1 MTDRA
6 TLHGLAQFQDEAVA
20 ALKDTIFHVAALID
34 KRPSLRREIG
44 LHSGVMLLQ
53 APTGSGKTLMLG
65 RTIEATIGVLP
76 MKCVWFWFAPYSGL
90 VTQTRDSIGEQCP
103 GIRLRDLA
111 IDRTAAGLRDG
122 DVFVQTWGAVAANNK
137 DAKRVRR
144 TSESVLSL
152 DAMIAT
158 LRAEGVAIGVVIDEA
173 HLNFGVSA
181 GAAASFYLDVLQP
194 DFTLLATAT
203 PNDEKLVAFEK
214 EAGVEVQSR
223 VVIDRDRVV
232 LAGLNKW
239 GLMLGYLRMNPGD
252 EALIDFEQAT
262 LTAGW
267 TQHRQICARL
277 EDKGIGVVPLMLVQ
291 VEDQATGGE
300 DPVAR
305 VKAKLLEIPGVR
317 EDLIAVHTSGQP
329 DADFHM
335 MAYDHSKQILIFK
348 VAVATGFDAP
358 RAWTLV
364 SVRPNRGT
372 GFGLQIVGRIMRVHP
387 LVRPIHGKDALL
399 DKGYVFLTDPE
410 MQAGL
415 SAAVDELKAVRQ
427 SLSLLSDQLDVVEY
441 GAPPAAKPLLVSDA
455 HRMTTYA
462 PAPPVDDAER
472 QARLELLIEQ
482 GVIEADVRTLS
493 PAIMDQAIVAGEAV
507 RLAVQTPLFGNLPEH
522 AGPSAP
528 PKPTKQTAYR
538 LRPELGLPKALW
550 QEHPLDY
557 RELSN
562 PVFLHDVA
570 NAFCDNSALVGK
582 LGQTQS
588 RASMSLRDLFIDGEQ
603 REVSLSLKISN
614 ARVAERAQAAFQL
627 NDSIDPRHLE
637 RALIAALRGRAED
650 GGYAFTDQDL
660 RRTIQL
666 AVMREPD
673 ALITAIK
680 EEQGKRARLDATIPI
695 PEAIFDFADLPAAR
709 KGAHGV
715 FPSRMNKP
723 EREFAEMLDTD
734 PSGTVQWWLRNP
746 ENELWATRMILP
758 TGARFFPDFAV
769 GIKGRTTRDSIALVE
784 IKDDGE
790 EGRLHSDRNRLKI
803 QVQHREYRNVFWSYE
818 GDKGFVQLGFNEA
831 LNTIQALRPFD
842 ISRMVLLHN

>member
-1 MTDRA
+1 MTGTA
-6 TLHGLAQFQDEAVA
+6 SLHSLADFQGEAVG
-20 ALKDTIFHVAALID
+20 ALVATISRVADHIST
-34 KRPSLRREIG
+34 RPDPRREIA
-44 LHSGVMLLQ
+44 LKSGTMLLQ

-65 RTIEATIGVLP
+65 RAIEGVVGKLS

-90 VTQTRDSIGEQCP
+90 VVQTLDSLAEQCP
-103 GIRLRDLA
+103 GIRLRDLSV
-111 IDRTAAGLRDG
+111 DRSAQGVRDG
-122 DVFVQTWGAVAANNK
+122 DVFVQTWAAVAANNK

-144 TSESVLSL
+144 TREDTLSL
-152 DAMIAT
+152 DDMLAT
-158 LRAEGVAIGVVIDEA
+158 LRGEGVAIGVVIDEA

-203 PNDEKLVAFEK
+203 PNDEKLAAFEK
-214 EAGVEVQSR
+214 AAGVEVQSR

-232 LAGLNKW
+232 RAGLNKW

-267 TQHRQICARL
+267 TQHRQISARL
-277 EDKGIGVVPLMLVQ
+277 EDKNIGVVPLMLVQ
-291 VEDQATGGE
+291 VEDKATGGE

-305 VKAKLLEIPGVR
+305 VKAKLLEIQGVR

-387 LVRPIHGKDALL
+387 LVRPLHGQDALL
-399 DKGYVFLTDPE
+399 DKGYVFLTDPD

-415 SAAVDELKAVRQ
+415 SSAVDELKAVRQ
-427 SLSLLSDQLDVVEY
+427 SLTVLSDQLDVVEY
-441 GAPPAAKPLLVSDA
+441 GASPLSQPLLVVDA
-455 HRMTTYA
+455 HRLSAYA
-462 PAPPVDDAER
+462 PPPPANGEER
-472 QARLELLIEQ
+472 QSRLDILISE
-482 GVIEADVRTLS
+482 GMIDANVRDMTPDVVDR
-493 PAIMDQAIVAGEAV
+493 AIVAGETA
-507 RLAVQTPLFGNLPEH
+507 RLASQTPLFGNLPEH
-522 AGPSAP
+522 AVPSAP

-538 LRPELGLPKALW
+538 LNRALGLPGSLW
-550 QEHPLDY
+550 QEHPLDF
-557 RELSN
+557 RQLGD
-562 PVFLHDVA
+562 PVFLSDVA
-570 NAFCDNSALVGK
+570 NAFCDQSALVGK
-582 LGQTQS
+582 LGQSLS
-588 RASMSLRDLFIDGEQ
+588 RASMSLRDLFIEGEE

-637 RALIAALRGRAED
+637 RALIAALRARAED
-650 GGYAFTDQDL
+650 GGYSFTDQDL

-666 AVMREPD
+666 AVMREPNTLM
-673 ALITAIK
+673 AAIK
-680 EEQGKRARLDATIPI
+680 IEQGKRARLDNTIPI
-695 PEAIFDFADLPAAR
+695 PETIFDYSDLSIGHKAS
-709 KGAHGV
+709 HGV

-723 EREFAEMLDTD
+723 ERAFAEMLDADT
-734 PSGTVQWWLRNP
+734 SGTVQWWLRNP
-746 ENELWATRMILP
+746 ENELWATRMMLP

-769 GIKGRTTRDSIALVE
+769 GIKGRTSRDGIALVE

-790 EGRLHSDRNRLKI
+790 DGRLHSERNRIKI
-803 QVQHREYRNVFWSYE
+803 QVQHREYRNVFWSCDSSRGLVE
-818 GDKGFVQLGFNEA
+818 LGFNEA
-831 LNTIQALRPFD
+831 LNLIQPLRPFN
-842 ISRMVLLHN
+842 IGRMVFLHN

>member
-1 MTDRA
+1 MIGA
-6 TLHGLAQFQDEAVA
+6 PSLHSLADFQDEAVG
-20 ALKDTIFHVAALID
+20 ALGATIQRVAEHIDT
-34 KRPSLRREIG
+34 RPVHRREIA
-44 LHSGVMLLQ
+44 LKSGAMLLQ

-65 RTIEATIGVLP
+65 RTIESMIGKLP

-90 VTQTRDSIGEQCP
+90 VTQTLDSLAEQCP
-103 GIRLRDLA
+103 GTRLRDLSA
-111 IDRTAAGLRDG
+111 DRAAQGVRDG

-144 TSESVLSL
+144 TREDALSL
-152 DAMIAT
+152 DDMLVI

-181 GAAASFYLDVLQP
+181 GAAARFYLDVLQP

-214 EAGVEVQSR
+214 AAGVEVQSR
-223 VVIDRDRVV
+223 IVVDRDRVV
-232 LAGLNKW
+232 RAGLNKH

-277 EDKGIGVVPLMLVQ
+277 EDKDIGVVPLMLVQ
-291 VEDQATGGE
+291 VEDQVTGGE

-305 VKAKLLEIPGVR
+305 VKTKLLEIQGVR

-329 DADFHM
+329 DSDFHM

-387 LVRPIHGKDALL
+387 LVRPLHGQDALL
-399 DKGYVFLTDPE
+399 DKGYVFLTDPD

-415 SAAVDELKAVRQ
+415 STAVDELKAVRQ
-427 SLSLLSDQLDVVEY
+427 SLTVLSDQLDVVEY
-441 GAPPAAKPLLVSDA
+441 GVSPSSQPPLISDA
-455 HRMTTYA
+455 HRLSAYVPSP
-462 PAPPVDDAER
+462 PADSVER
-472 QARLELLIEQ
+472 QTRLDFLIDE
-482 GVIEADVRTLS
+482 GVIDPQVREMAPDVVDR
-493 PAIMDQAIVAGEAV
+493 AIVAGETA
-507 RLAVQTPLFGNLPEH
+507 RLASQTPLFGNLPEH
-522 AGPSAP
+522 ARPSAL

-538 LRPELGLPKALW
+538 LNRELGLPPALW
-550 QEHPLDY
+550 QEQPLDY
-557 RELSN
+557 HQLSD
-562 PVFLHDVA
+562 PIFLSDVA
-570 NAFCDNSALVGK
+570 NAFCEQSALVGK
-582 LGQTQS
+582 LGQTLS
-588 RASMSLRDLFIDGEQ
+588 RATMSLRDLFIEGEE

-637 RALIAALRGRAED
+637 RALVAALRTRAED
-650 GGYAFTDQDL
+650 GGYSFTDQDL

-666 AVMREPD
+666 AVMREPN
-673 ALITAIK
+673 ALMNAIK
-680 EEQGKRARLDATIPI
+680 VEQGKRARLDDTIPI
-695 PEAIFDFADLPAAR
+695 PEAIFDYADLDVAR
-709 KGAHGV
+709 KASHGV
-715 FPSRMNKP
+715 FPSRMNGP
-723 EREFAEMLDTD
+723 ERAFAEMLDAD
-734 PSGTVQWWLRNP
+734 ASGTVRWWLRNP
-746 ENELWATRMILP
+746 ENELWATRMMLP

-769 GIKGRTTRDSIALVE
+769 GIKGRTTRDGIALVE
-784 IKDDGE
+784 IKDDGVD
-790 EGRLHSDRNRLKI
+790 GRLHSDKNRLKI
-803 QVQHREYRNVFWSYE
+803 QVQHREYRNVFWCSDSE
-818 GDKGFVQLGFNEA
+818 NGLVQLGFNEA
-831 LNTIQALRPFD
+831 LNLIQPLRPFE
-842 ISRMVLLHN
+842 ISRMVYLQN

>member
-1 MTDRA
+1 MSA
-6 TLHGLAQFQDEAVA
+6 SPTLYGLADFQSEAVD
-20 ALKDTIFHVAALID
+20 ALGATIVRVAEHIET
-34 KRPSLRREIG
+34 RPAHRREIA
-44 LHSGVMLLQ
+44 LKSGAMLLQ

-65 RTIEATIGVLP
+65 RAIENVIGTLP

-90 VTQTRDSIGEQCP
+90 VAQTQESIAEQCP

-111 IDRTAAGLRDG
+111 SDRTASGVRDG

-144 TSESVLSL
+144 TREDSLSL
-152 DAMIAT
+152 DAMLAV
-158 LRAEGVAIGVVIDEA
+158 LRADGVAIGVVIDEA

-181 GAAASFYLDVLQP
+181 GAAASFYLHVLQP

-203 PNDEKLVAFEK
+203 PNDERLIAFENA
-214 EAGVEVQSR
+214 AGVEVQSR
-223 VVIDRDRVV
+223 VIVERDRVV
-232 LAGLNKW
+232 RAGLNKW
-239 GLMLGYLRMNPGD
+239 GLMLGYLRMNSGD
-252 EALIDFEQAT
+252 EALIDLEQAT

-267 TQHRQICARL
+267 TQHRQICGRL
-277 EDKGIGVVPLMLVQ
+277 EEKDIGVVPLMLVQ

-305 VKAKLLEIPGVR
+305 VKAKLLEIPGIR
-317 EDLIAVHTSGQP
+317 DDMIAVHTSGQP

-387 LVRPIHGKDALL
+387 LVRPIHGQDALL
-399 DKGYVFLTDPE
+399 DKGYVFLTDPD

-427 SLSLLSDQLDVVEY
+427 SLSMLSDQLDVIEY
-441 GAPPAAKPLLVSDA
+441 GAPTSSQPLLLSDA
-455 HRMTTYA
+455 HRLTVYA
-462 PAPPVDDAER
+462 PAPPQDHVDRQVRLAILIDA
-472 QARLELLIEQ
+472 
-482 GVIEADVRTLS
+482 GVINADVRTLS
-493 PAIMDQAIVAGEAV
+493 AALIDQAIVAGEAV
-507 RLAVQTPLFGNLPEH
+507 RIASQTPLFGNLPAH

-528 PKPTKQTAYR
+528 PKPTRQNAYR
-538 LRPELGLPKALW
+538 LRTELGVPKALW

-557 RELSN
+557 RELN
-562 PVFLHDVA
+562 DPKFLTDVA
-570 NAFCDNSALVGK
+570 NTFCDNSALVGK
-582 LGQTQS
+582 LGQTLS
-588 RASMSLRDLFIDGEQ
+588 KASMSLRDLFIDGEE
-603 REVSLSLKISN
+603 REVSLSLKLSN

-627 NDSIDPRHLE
+627 NDSIDPRFLE

-666 AVMREPD
+666 AVMREPG
-673 ALITAIK
+673 ALASAIK
-680 EEQGKRARLDATIPI
+680 EEQGKRARLDDSIPI
-695 PEAIFDFADLPAAR
+695 PEAIFDFADVPVAR
-709 KGAHGV
+709 KGSHGI
-715 FPSRMNKP
+715 FPSRMNNP
-723 EREFAEMLDTD
+723 ERAFAEMLDADT
-734 PSGTVQWWLRNP
+734 SGTVQWWLRNP

-769 GIKGRTTRDSIALVE
+769 GIKGRTTQDGIALVE

-790 EGRLHSDRNRLKI
+790 DGRLHSVTNRLKI
-803 QVQHREYRNVFWSYE
+803 QVQHREYRNVFWSYK
-818 GDKGFVQLGFNEA
+818 GDNGFVQLGFNEA
-831 LNTIQALRPFD
+831 LNIIQPLRPFD
-842 ISRMVLLHN
+842 IARMVFLQN

>member
-1 MTDRA
+1 MTSA
-6 TLHGLAQFQDEAVA
+6 TTLHSLADFQDEAVN
-20 ALKDTIFHVAALID
+20 ALGATISRVAEHIETRAEH
-34 KRPSLRREIG
+34 RREIA
-44 LHSGVMLLQ
+44 LKSGTMLLQ

-65 RTIEATIGVLP
+65 RTIEGMIGKVP

-90 VTQTRDSIGEQCP
+90 VTQTLDSLAEQCP
-103 GIRLRDLA
+103 GIRLRDLNA
-111 IDRTAAGLRDG
+111 DRSAQGVRDG

-144 TSESVLSL
+144 TREDALSL
-152 DAMIAT
+152 DDMLAT

-181 GAAASFYLDVLQP
+181 GAAAKFYLDVLQP

-214 EAGVEVQSR
+214 AAGVEVQSR
-223 VVIDRDRVV
+223 VVIERDRVV
-232 LAGLNKW
+232 RAGLNKW

-277 EDKGIGVVPLMLVQ
+277 EDKAIGVVPLMLVQ
-291 VEDQATGGE
+291 VEDQAAGGE

-305 VKAKLLEIPGVR
+305 VKAKLLEIQGVR

-387 LVRPIHGKDALL
+387 LVRPLHGQDALL
-399 DKGYVFLTDPE
+399 DKGYVFLTDPD

-415 SAAVDELKAVRQ
+415 SSAVDELKAVRQ
-427 SLSLLSDQLDVVEY
+427 SLTVLSDQLDVVEY
-441 GAPPAAKPLLVSDA
+441 GAIPLAQPLLLSNA
-455 HRMTTYA
+455 HRLTA
-462 PAPPVDDAER
+462 FVPPLPVDDAER
-472 QARLELLIEQ
+472 QSRLDILIDE
-482 GVIEADVRTLS
+482 GVIDAQIRDTTPDV
-493 PAIMDQAIVAGEAV
+493 MDRAIVAGESA
-507 RLAVQTPLFGNLPEH
+507 RLASQTPLFGNLPEH

-538 LRPELGLPKALW
+538 LNRALGLPEALW
-550 QEHPLDY
+550 QEHPLDF
-557 RELSN
+557 RQLGDPAFLS
-562 PVFLHDVA
+562 DVA
-570 NAFCDNSALVGK
+570 NAFCDQSALVGK
-582 LGQTQS
+582 LGQNLS
-588 RASMSLRDLFIDGEQ
+588 RASMSLRDLFTEGEE
-603 REVSLSLKISN
+603 REVSLSLRISN

-637 RALIAALRGRAED
+637 RALIAALRARAED
-650 GGYAFTDQDL
+650 GGYSFTDQDL
-660 RRTIQL
+660 RRTTQL

-673 ALITAIK
+673 ALMTAIK
-680 EEQGKRARLDATIPI
+680 VEQGKRARLDNTIPI
-695 PEAIFDFADLPAAR
+695 PEAIFDHSDLSIAR
-709 KGAHGV
+709 KASHGV
-715 FPSRMNKP
+715 FPSRMNNP
-723 EREFAEMLDTD
+723 ERAFAEMLDADT
-734 PSGTVQWWLRNP
+734 SGTVQWWLRNP

-769 GIKGRTTRDSIALVE
+769 GIKGRTSRDGIALVE

-790 EGRLHSDRNRLKI
+790 DGRLHSNRNRIKI
-803 QVQHREYRNVFWSYE
+803 QVQHREYRNVFWSCSSNSGLIE
-818 GDKGFVQLGFNEA
+818 LGYNEA
-831 LNTIQALRPFD
+831 LNLIQPIRPFK
-842 ISRMVLLHN
+842 ISRMIFLHN